1 MFKKLLLSV
10 LAMSAFGLTACQN
23 SEQKPAD
30 ATANS
35 ATGETPS
42 VFRVGTE
49 GAYKPFN
56 YKNEKG
62 ELVGFDVDIAN
73 ALCEDMKV
81 KCEIVAQD
89 WEGSI
94 PSLNANK
101 FDALIS
107 AMSITPERQIQV
119 DFSEPY
125 FTNSLVF
132 VAKKDS
138 PFDPSRPEQ
147 INGHTVSAQRSTISS
162 QWLEKTYPDAED
174 KLYDTLDN
182 AFLDLGAGRVEAMIA
197 DKAPAL
203 VWLNSPEGANFSVK
217 GQEIDIHDKLAIAVR
232 KNDIWL
238 AKVNTSLSNIRQN
251 GTYDKI
257 MAKHFGQASINSV
270 TASTTASTV
279 TASASVT
286 ASVSQ

>member
-1 MFKKLLLSV
+1 M
-10 LAMSAFGLTACQN
+10 A
-23 SEQKPAD
+23 
-30 ATANS
+30 
-35 ATGETPS
+35 
-42 VFRVGTE
+42 R
-49 GAYKPFN
+49 
-56 YKNEKG
+56 
-62 ELVGFDVDIAN
+62 
-73 ALCEDMKV
+73 
-81 KCEIVAQD
+81 
-89 WEGSI
+89 
-94 PSLNANK
+94 
-101 FDALIS
+101 
-107 AMSITPERQIQV
+107 
-119 DFSEPY
+119 
-125 FTNSLVF
+125 
-132 VAKKDS
+132 
-138 PFDPSRPEQ
+138 
-147 INGHTVSAQRSTISS
+147 
-162 QWLEKTYPDAED
+162 KTYPDAED